1 MRCMRIFPELCARTV
16 YPFSNSTRNMAFG
29 RGSTTVPS
37 TVNASSFGLLR
48 FFLLVTARR
57 DVKEQ
62 KPLHGWTSRH
72 AKRSA
77 DNSTK
82 ILAKRKS
89 EPDFAPTKRIDASI
103 IVANNV
109 TRDPSASTE
118 NGPMLGTWCQ
128 PVNHSRANPSLE
140 TSVYD
145 CCAKPTWHGCC
156 SRWVPSRPPFRPV
169 SN

>member
-29 RGSTTVPS
+29 NGSTTVPS

-62 KPLHGWTSRH
+62 KLLHGWTSRH

-82 ILAKRKS
+82 ISAKRKS
-89 EPDFAPTKRIDASI
+89 HANFVPSRRTGLSI
-103 IVANNV
+103 IVAENV
-109 TRDPSASTE
+109 TRDPSPYTD
-118 NGPMLGTWCQ
+118 NGSKM
-128 PVNHSRANPSLE
+128 
-140 TSVYD
+140 
-145 CCAKPTWHGCC
+145 
-156 SRWVPSRPPFRPV
+156 VP
-169 SN
+169 

>member
-29 RGSTTVPS
+29 NGSTTVPS

-62 KPLHGWTSRH
+62 KLLHGWTSRH

-82 ILAKRKS
+82 ISRKRKS
-89 EPDFAPTKRIDASI
+89 SGHFVPTRRIDQFI
-103 IVANNV
+103 LLVDDV
-109 TRDPSASTE
+109 TRDPRPYME
-118 NGPMLGTWCQ
+118 NGSMMVT
-128 PVNHSRANPSLE
+128 
-140 TSVYD
+140 
-145 CCAKPTWHGCC
+145 
-156 SRWVPSRPPFRPV
+156 
-169 SN
+169 

>member
-29 RGSTTVPS
+29 NGSTTVPS

-48 FFLLVTARR
+48 FSLLVTRR

-62 KPLHGWTSRH
+62 KLLHGWTSRH

-89 EPDFAPTKRIDASI
+89 RPEFAPTRRTDASI
-103 IVANNV
+103 IVAENV
-109 TRDPSASTE
+109 TRDPSAHTE
-118 NGPMLGTWCQ
+118 TGPMMYL
-128 PVNHSRANPSLE
+128 
-140 TSVYD
+140 
-145 CCAKPTWHGCC
+145 
-156 SRWVPSRPPFRPV
+156 
-169 SN
+169 

>member
-29 RGSTTVPS
+29 NGSTTVPS

-62 KPLHGWTSRH
+62 KLLHGWTSRH
-72 AKRSA
+72 AKRPA

-82 ILAKRKS
+82 ISAKRKS
-89 EPDFAPTKRIDASI
+89 QRLFVPTRRIDQFI
-103 IVANNV
+103 LVADNV
-109 TRDPSASTE
+109 TRDPSGYTE
-118 NGPMLGTWCQ
+118 NGSKM
-128 PVNHSRANPSLE
+128 
-140 TSVYD
+140 
-145 CCAKPTWHGCC
+145 
-156 SRWVPSRPPFRPV
+156 V
-169 SN
+169 S